1 MIFKYWG
8 NQCVTYHIASGDT
21 HLLSRPNATLLE
33 LLRASTS
40 EQKMIDHI
48 IHASLTD
55 NKQDALALLETA
67 STTFKQL
74 KLLNS

>member
-21 HLLSRPNATLLE
+21 HLLSSTNAKLLE
-33 LLRASTS
+33 LLRANTS

-48 IHASLTD
+48 ISASITH
-55 NKQDALALLETA
+55 NKQDALALLDTV

-74 KLLNS
+74 KLLKS